1 MSDPLLPRSGV
12 ARDLLTGFGSLVARP
27 GEERPALP
35 AALAPS
41 LQAAPLFAVMDA
53 ARVPNLVGLLESS
66 GLPHQCL
73 FADALGDSS
82 EAAPWLVQL
91 EPEHDLTRQMFTT
104 ADPPGP
110 THLWMAAPLLL
121 QADIGLEALRKHLRR
136 FLRVQSEDRRKL
148 WLFRFWEP
156 TIVPHYFAAIADRP
170 DLMARWFRPRE
181 GGRILRLFIADTRP
195 GDPALWVLEP
205 FGLAD
210 KPANPQGNFTL
221 SAADHAALGKART
234 EHDLALLAALLVKT
248 FPAETAD
255 LPLAE
260 VDRLTRRTVSR
271 MQEFGFTQRD
281 YLFQLLAWEA
291 FLGPTFETRDPDL
304 ARLIRSPAP
313 EAEKFA
319 AVADRMAKLG

>member
-1 MSDPLLPRSGV
+1 LLLRPGV
-12 ARDLLTGFGSLVARP
+12 ARDRLTGFGSLVARP
-27 GEERPALP
+27 GEERPVLP
-35 AALAPS
+35 PALAPA
-41 LQAAPLFAVMDA
+41 LEAAPLFAIMDA
-53 ARVPNLVGLLESS
+53 ARVPNLVALLESS

-82 EAAPWLVQL
+82 EAAPWLVRL
-91 EPEHDLTRQMFTT
+91 EPDHDLTRAIFTI

-110 THLWMAAPLLL
+110 SHLWPTAPLLL
-121 QADIGLEALRKHLRR
+121 QAEIGLDALRKHLRR
-136 FLRVQSEDRRKL
+136 FLRVQSEDRSKL

-156 TIVPHYFAAIADRP
+156 TVVPYYFSAIADRP
-170 DLMARWFRPRE
+170 ELMARWFRPRE

-195 GDPALWVLEP
+195 GDPALWSLEP
-205 FGLAD
+205 FGLRD
-210 KPANPQGNFTL
+210 EPANPQGAFAL
-221 SAADHAALGKART
+221 SSSDHAAMHLART
-234 EHDLALLAALLVKT
+234 EHDLGLLAALLVKT

-255 LPLAE
+255 LPPAE

-291 FLGPTFETRDPDL
+291 FLGPIFETRDPDL

-319 AVADRMAKLG
+319 AVADRMSKLG